1 LRLPVLPSALA
12 AIAAL
17 GNNTIARNITEEA
30 DMKRFALLSLL
41 FLALAT
47 GCDIKLGPMPPVEVY
62 FSPKGG
68 CTDAVVR
75 ELDSAKQTVFV
86 QAYSFTS
93 REIAAALNRAKE
105 RGVVVH
111 VILDKTNIKESSNA
125 DADIARHGIS
135 VLVDSKHSIAHNKVI
150 IIDSQVVVTGSFNFT
165 EQAEHSNA
173 ENLLVIH
180 DPALAE
186 RYLSN
191 WHDHEAHSQPYA
203 GRGEVAERPTGE
215 QRRTKA
221 R

>member
-1 LRLPVLPSALA
+1 
-12 AIAAL
+12 
-17 GNNTIARNITEEA
+17 
-30 DMKRFALLSLL
+30 MKRLVLLLL
-41 FLALAT
+41 LVLALIA
-47 GCDIKLGPMPPVEVY
+47 GCDFKLGPMPPVEVY

-68 CTDAVVR
+68 CTEAVVR
-75 ELDSAKQTVFV
+75 ELDAAKQTVFV

-93 REIAAALNRAKE
+93 REISAALDNAKV

-111 VILDKTNIKESSNA
+111 VILDKSNIKENTNA

-135 VLVDSKHSIAHNKVI
+135 VLVDAKHSIAHNKVMV
-150 IIDSQVVVTGSFNFT
+150 IDSLVVITGSFNFT

-186 RYLSN
+186 RYLGN
-191 WHDHEAHSQPYA
+191 WHDHEAHSQPYT
-203 GRGEVAERPTGE
+203 GRGEMAERPNGDW
-215 QRRTKA
+215 QMRTKP

>member
-1 LRLPVLPSALA
+1 MKRLALPSLFLLALA
-12 AIAAL
+12 A
-17 GNNTIARNITEEA
+17 
-30 DMKRFALLSLL
+30 
-41 FLALAT
+41 
-47 GCDIKLGPMPPVEVY
+47 GCDVKLGPMPPVEVY

-68 CTDAVVR
+68 CTEAVVR
-75 ELDSAKQTVFV
+75 ELNAAKQTVFV

-93 REIAAALNRAKE
+93 REISAALDRAKD

-111 VILDKTNIKESSNA
+111 VILDKSNIKENTNA

-135 VLVDSKHSIAHNKVI
+135 VLVDAKHSIAHNKVM
-150 IIDSQVVVTGSFNFT
+150 IIDSHVVITGSFNFT

-186 RYLSN
+186 RYLGN
-191 WHDHEAHSQPYA
+191 WHDHEAHSQPYT
-203 GRGEVAERPTGE
+203 GRGEVAERPNDDW
-215 QRRTKA
+215 QRRTKS